1 MYSEVAFVLVSTGFQ
16 VQPQIILDPDYLA
29 DYLSGS
35 YNYDRLNLILNAIQ
49 GFSLF
54 RQTKILKYTRD
65 RNLQKQNS
73 ETIFY
78 TVA

>member
-1 MYSEVAFVLVSTGFQ
+1 MYSEVAFVLVPTGTQ
-16 VQPQIILDPDYLA
+16 VQLQIILDPDYLS
-29 DYLSGS
+29 DS
-35 YNYDRLNLILNAIQ
+35 YNYDRLNLIFNTIQ

-65 RNLQKQNS
+65 RNLRKQNN